1 MHLNFLKIKVYISP
15 PFVTDRIGG
24 RSGRL
29 MEGNKEALG
38 SCWPMLDSDLCV
50 CRF

>member
-15 PFVTDRIGG
+15 PFMTDRIRGK
-24 RSGRL
+24 SSRL

-38 SCWPMLDSDLCV
+38 SCWLVLDSDL
-50 CRF
+50 